1 MFLQTVI
8 EVVYCFLLLKFID
21 ECNQQLPDRTA
32 DSTRCALHVSLNNAS
47 TKTLQM
53 LEKEQLPPNKY
64 PNLNAIEIPCLGSD
78 TQSYFETF
86 VQSPNQLLN
95 QKSHWRKYWSI
106 FCRARSCPEF

>member
-1 MFLQTVI
+1 MSATNSCQTERQIQQDVHCMCLSTMPLQ
-8 EVVYCFLLLKFID
+8 K
-21 ECNQQLPDRTA
+21 
-32 DSTRCALHVSLNNAS
+32 
-47 TKTLQM
+47 LQM